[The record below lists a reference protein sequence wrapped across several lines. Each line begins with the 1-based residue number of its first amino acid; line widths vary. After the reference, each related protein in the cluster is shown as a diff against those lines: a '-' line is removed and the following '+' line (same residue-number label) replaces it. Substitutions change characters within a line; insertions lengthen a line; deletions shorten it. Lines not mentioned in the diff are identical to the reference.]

1 MEFFPI
7 AFLVFLATTVQ
18 TSIGFGSAI
27 LFIPIA
33 TLFIGVSSS
42 AAIMFVVVP
51 LTATI
56 MYPLASER
64 TPIKDSLLP
73 AVISLVTFPFGLLI
87 LINTDESFIRLCV
100 GIAVLIAVIIS
111 YSSKGMQQTN
121 NDPELLRIILAGS
134 LSGLMRGALGMGGAP
149 AVLYFNWLG
158 GTANQYRSRLYGFT
172 MTSGAIGPIIAALG
186 GIYNENNTFALVVL
200 ALPMTI
206 IGIMTGKYVSTRLNR
221 KTVQKSSATLLLMM
235 SLIAIYTATSSLI

>member
-1 MEFFPI
+1 M
-7 AFLVFLATTVQ
+7 VQ
-18 TSIGFGSAI
+18 TSIGFGAAI

-56 MYPLASER
+56 MYPLAAER

-73 AVISLVTFPFGLLI
+73 AVVSLITFPLGILI
-87 LINTDESFIRLCV
+87 LINIDESFLRMCV
-100 GIAVLIAVIIS
+100 GIAVLTAVVIN
-111 YSSKGMQQTN
+111 YSTKGLQQSHN
-121 NDPELLRIILAGS
+121 EPDILRIILAGS

-158 GTANQYRSRLYGFT
+158 GTANEYRSRLYGFT
-172 MTSGAIGPIIAALG
+172 MTAGFIGPIIGALG
-186 GIYNENNTFALVVL
+186 GIYNQNNTLTLVML

-206 IGIMTGKYVSTRLNR
+206 VGIITGKYISPRLSH
-221 KTVQKSSATLLLMM
+221 KTVQKLSAGLLMM
-235 SLIAIYTATSSLI
+235 MSVIAIYTASSSLL

>member
-1 MEFFPI
+1 M
-7 AFLVFLATTVQ
+7 VQ

-33 TLFIGVSSS
+33 TLFIGVTSS

-56 MYPLASER
+56 MYPLAAER

-73 AVISLVTFPFGLLI
+73 AVVSLITFPLGILI
-87 LINTDESFIRLCV
+87 LINIDESFLRMCV
-100 GIAVLIAVIIS
+100 GIAVLTAVVIN
-111 YSSKGMQQTN
+111 YSTKGLQQSHN
-121 NDPELLRIILAGS
+121 EPDILRIILAGS

-158 GTANQYRSRLYGFT
+158 GTANEYRSRLYGFT
-172 MTSGAIGPIIAALG
+172 MTAGFIGPIIGALG
-186 GIYNENNTFALVVL
+186 GIYNQNNTLTLVML

-206 IGIMTGKYVSTRLNR
+206 VGIITGKYISPRLSH
-221 KTVQKSSATLLLMM
+221 KTVQKLSAGLLMIM
-235 SLIAIYTATSSLI
+235 SVIAIYTASSSLL

>member
-1 MEFFPI
+1 M
-7 AFLVFLATTVQ
+7 VQ

-56 MYPLASER
+56 MYPLAAER

-73 AVISLVTFPFGLLI
+73 AVVSLVTFPLGILI
-87 LINTDESFIRLCV
+87 LINIDESLLRLCV
-100 GIAVLIAVIIS
+100 GIAVLTTVVIN
-111 YSSKGMQQTN
+111 YATKGLQQSN
-121 NDPELLRIILAGS
+121 NEPDIFRIILAGS
-134 LSGLMRGALGMGGAP
+134 LSGLMRGSLGMGGAP

-172 MTSGAIGPIIAALG
+172 MTAGCIGPIIGALG
-186 GIYNENNTFALVVL
+186 GIYNQNNTFILVML

-206 IGIMTGKYVSTRLNR
+206 IGIITGKYISPRLSHKTIQKLSTC
-221 KTVQKSSATLLLMM
+221 LLLMM
-235 SLIAIYTATSSLI
+235 SVIAIYTASSSLL